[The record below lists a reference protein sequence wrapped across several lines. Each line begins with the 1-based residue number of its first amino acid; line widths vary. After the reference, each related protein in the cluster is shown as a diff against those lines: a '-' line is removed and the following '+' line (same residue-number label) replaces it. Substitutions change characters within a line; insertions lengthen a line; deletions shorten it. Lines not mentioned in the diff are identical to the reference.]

1 MIKMTKSKPRIGIS
15 LRVVNEERYDEK
27 RDALS
32 QEWTFIMEKLDAFPI
47 LIPNTLSDVISFLES
62 MELDGLILSGGGN
75 IGDNSER
82 DQTEK
87 KIIEFGIS
95 NNLPI
100 FGVCRG
106 MQVLNKYFGGT
117 IVRTTNSEHVG
128 KPHSVNLTNEKFAS
142 FLNTDSLKV
151 NSFHYNIIKKDDLG
165 KNLKIF
171 ALSNDDSIEGFIHE
185 KFPIQAVMWHPERE
199 PNNFNKLILKKF
211 FQEKAFWK

>member
-1 MIKMTKSKPRIGIS
+1 MTKSKPRIGIS

-128 KPHSVNLTNEKFAS
+128 KPHSVSLTNEKFAS